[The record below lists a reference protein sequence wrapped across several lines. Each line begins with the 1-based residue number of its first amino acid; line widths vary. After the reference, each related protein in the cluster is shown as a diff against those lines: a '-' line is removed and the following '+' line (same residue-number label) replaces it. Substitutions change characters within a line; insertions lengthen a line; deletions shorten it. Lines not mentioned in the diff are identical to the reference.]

1 MYTELGVGSLALA
14 WVAAL
19 YVVAMSG
26 WHCFRNEEP
35 AHRSSSRILFVVH
48 LNFFFLFS
56 SVLVLWLA
64 LISEQYQLSFVWETT
79 NPATPTHLRVSAL
92 WGGQRGSLLFWSTLM
107 SGFSAI
113 AALAHGKNRRRLL
126 IPALMVAQAVVA
138 FFVGLVLFLEN
149 PFAQFWLTEDY
160 YSTGILQDYILR
172 PNAVVNQNEG
182 LRELLAVSA
191 RGGSSLLRHP
201 AMLIHP
207 PMLYLGFVGMVM
219 PFAFAMAALLRN
231 ELDASWIQMTRRW
244 LLLAWICLSAGLLLG
259 GRWAYDVLGWGGYWG
274 WDPVENAA
282 LLPWL
287 AGTALFHSLLIQEKR
302 GIFKTWNLILV
313 LLAFSSVLFATFAT
327 RSGLVESVHSFAR
340 SEIGWPL
347 FIFWAGL
354 TLLAVLLI
362 AYRHHNG
369 DLQASWRVLHW
380 SSREFL
386 FSINNLL
393 FTVLIFAIFWGS
405 FGAPIFSELL
415 LRQTRIMRVQYFEQ
429 ISVPLFIAL
438 FFLMGVTPLAAWGA
452 SSIRRIWPQGRYPI
466 LLSTAFAF
474 LLVALGMRH
483 SAMVLGLSGLAF
495 AGMVS
500 LQEIGRP
507 FRIHRQ
513 QRKAMVSALWR
524 RWRRN
529 QRRLGGYFVHLGIVV
544 IGIGI
549 AASSLFQRETQ
560 QTLQLGGDTL
570 PFAEYELGYSH
581 YQPAIATDGRQ
592 LDIAHVTVYRDGQP
606 VTTLQPRLDYFPDL
620 TMTVAGVHRPFA
632 HDLYVLLV
640 PWQTVEAARAELYE
654 KATFKIYW
662 NPLVSLVWWGG
673 IILVFGVILC
683 GWGDPLRSNGQK
695 KPADESLD

>member
-1 MYTELGVGSLALA
+1 MYTELGVGTLSLSWL
-14 WVAAL
+14 AAL
-19 YVVAMSG
+19 YVVAISG
-26 WHCFRNEEP
+26 WGLLRDEE
-35 AHRSSSRILFVVH
+35 HRQRFPLRILPAVH
-48 LNFFFLFS
+48 LNFILLFS
-56 SVLVLWLA
+56 SVLVLLVA
-64 LISEQYQLSFVWETT
+64 LLSEQYQLSFVWETT
-79 NPATPTHLRVSAL
+79 NPATPYHLRISAL
-92 WGGQRGSLLFWSTLM
+92 WGGQRGSLLFWCFLM
-107 SGFSAI
+107 SGFTSV
-113 AALAHGKNRRRLL
+113 AALAHGKNQRKLL
-126 IPALMVAQAVVA
+126 IPALMVSQIVVS
-138 FFVGLVLFLEN
+138 FFIGLVLFLEN

-160 YSTGILQDYILR
+160 YATGVLQDFIIR
-172 PNAVVNQNEG
+172 PNPVVSDQEA

-219 PFAFAMAALLRN
+219 PFAFAVAALLRN

-282 LLPWL
+282 FLPWL

-340 SEIGWPL
+340 SDIGWPL
-347 FIFWAGL
+347 FSFWAGL
-354 TLLAVLLI
+354 TLLAVVLI
-362 AYRHHNG
+362 TYRHHNG
-369 DLQASWRVLHW
+369 DLRANWRILHW

-386 FSINNLL
+386 FSVNNLL
-393 FTVLIFAIFWGS
+393 FTMLIFAIFWGS

-415 LRQTRIMRVQYFEQ
+415 LRQTRIMRVEYFEK
-429 ISVPLFIAL
+429 ISIPLFTAI

-452 SSIRRIWPQGRYPI
+452 SSIRLIWRQGRVPSLI
-466 LLSTAFAF
+466 SAVFAF
-474 LLVALGMRH
+474 LLVVLGVRH
-483 SAMVLGLSGLAF
+483 VGMILGLSGLVF
-495 AGMVS
+495 AGTVS
-500 LQEIGRP
+500 LREIGRP
-507 FRIHRQ
+507 LRIRRNRPQ
-513 QRKAMVSALWR
+513 SMLSVFWR

-560 QTLQLGGDTL
+560 QTLLQGGDTL
-570 PFAEYELGYSH
+570 KFAEYELGYSR
-581 YQPAIATDGRQ
+581 YQPAIAMDGRQ
-592 LDIAHVTVYRDGQP
+592 LDIAHVTVFRDGQP
-606 VTTLQPRLDYFPDL
+606 ITTLKPRLDYFPDL

-640 PWQTVEAARAELYE
+640 PWQTVEEARSELYE
-654 KATFKIYW
+654 RATFKIYL
-662 NPLVSLVWWGG
+662 NPLVGLVWWGG
-673 IILVFGVILC
+673 IILVIGVILC
-683 GWGDPLRSNGQK
+683 GWGDSVGTIVQN
-695 KPADESLD
+695 KPAESSQ